1 MNKPNIHVVR
11 ENRKWAIK
19 RENDNRSTAEF
30 DTQVEAS
37 ECGRDLA
44 KKDGV
49 QFFLHEQDGSIELR
63 DSYEHEPVD

>member
-30 DTQVEAS
+30 AGSTRDEREPTNALFCLSTKVKLGS
-37 ECGRDLA
+37 ESY
-44 KKDGV
+44 K
-49 QFFLHEQDGSIELR
+49 LR
-63 DSYEHEPVD
+63 LSVRF